1 MKYHLLGEHTGL
13 RVSPIALGT
22 ARLGTGATAGPPD
35 AAAASAALHAFAD
48 AGGNFLDTSSA
59 YQLGAAEEKVGAFL
73 AEVRRDDFV
82 VASKYGRT
90 ALASPS
96 VAAAGNHRK
105 AMRAEVE
112 ASLRR
117 LRTDHLDLYFVHFDD
132 GITPI
137 EEIMRGLDDLARA
150 GKIVHAGL
158 SNFPAWR
165 LASAAMLAE
174 LRGSTPLVVLQLQ
187 YNLLCRDLDREHLP
201 LARARG
207 MGVMAY
213 SPLASGMLG
222 RAAGS
227 APIAG
232 AQPVA
237 DLPEVHAAVDT
248 IASELGVP
256 RASVA
261 LAWVLA
267 KGLIPVIGPRTAEQL
282 GGNLAA
288 LEVHLTEEQT
298 ALLDRASARPLGYPY
313 EILEAVRTH
322 SGMQFPRSGAVL

>member
-1 MKYHLLGEHTGL
+1 M
-13 RVSPIALGT
+13 
-22 ARLGTGATAGPPD
+22 
-35 AAAASAALHAFAD
+35 LHAFAD

-59 YQLGAAEEKVGAFL
+59 YQLGAAEEMVGAFL

-90 ALASPS
+90 AFASP
-96 VAAAGNHRK
+96 AAAVAGSHRK

-112 ASLRR
+112 GSLRR
-117 LRTDHLDLYFVHFDD
+117 LRTDHLDVYFVHYDD
-132 GITPI
+132 GLTPI

-158 SNFPAWR
+158 SNFSAWR
-165 LASAAMLAE
+165 LASAATLAE
-174 LRGSTPLVVLQLQ
+174 LRGWTPLAVLQLQ

-222 RAAGS
+222 RASGLPPA
-227 APIAG
+227 AG
-232 AQPVA
+232 AQAVA
-237 DLPEVHAAVDT
+237 DLPEVHAVVDE
-248 IASELGVP
+248 IARELGAS
-256 RASVA
+256 RASIA

-267 KGLIPVIGPRTAEQL
+267 KGLFPVIGPRTAEQL
-282 GGNLAA
+282 GANLAA
-288 LEVHLTEEQT
+288 LELHLTDQQV
-298 ALLDRASARPLGYPY
+298 ARLDHASARPLGYPY
-313 EILEAVRTH
+313 EILEKVREH
-322 SGMQFPRSGAVL
+322 SGLRYPRSGNVL

>member
-1 MKYHLLGEHTGL
+1 MNYHLLGDRTGL
-13 RVSPIALGT
+13 RVSPLALGT
-22 ARLGTGATAGPPD
+22 GRIGTAPGKPTD
-35 AAAASAALHAFAD
+35 ASAARALLHAFAD

-59 YQLGAAEEKVGAFL
+59 YQLGAAEEMVGAFL
-73 AEVRRDDFV
+73 AEVRREDFV

-90 ALASPS
+90 AFASPAA
-96 VAAAGNHRK
+96 AAAGSHRK

-112 ASLRR
+112 GSLRR
-117 LRTDHLDLYFVHFDD
+117 LRTDHLDVYFVHYDD
-132 GITPI
+132 GVTPI

-158 SNFPAWR
+158 SNFSAWR
-165 LASAAMLAE
+165 LASAATLAD
-174 LRGSTPLVVLQLQ
+174 LRGWTPLSVLQLQ

-222 RAAGS
+222 RARGLPQA
-227 APIAG
+227 AG

-237 DLPEVHAAVDT
+237 DLPEVHAVVDE
-248 IASELGVP
+248 IAGELGAS
-256 RASVA
+256 RASIA

-267 KGLIPVIGPRTAEQL
+267 KGLFPVIGPRTAQQL
-282 GGNLAA
+282 GANLAA
-288 LEVHLTEEQT
+288 LEVRLTDEQM
-298 ALLDRASARPLGYPY
+298 AQLDQVSARPLGYPY
-313 EILEAVRTH
+313 EILEKVRQH
-322 SGMQFPRSGAVL
+322 AGLAYPRSGNVL